1 MPKIVTPL
9 TDTQVKNAIPKPK
22 NRPKEYSLADG
33 HGLYLRVNPV
43 GTKQWLFNYQKPF
56 TKQRT
61 NKGLGSYP
69 YVSLAEAR
77 AKRLE
82 YKTLLAQK
90 IDPQEYEL
98 EKQLEGERAYSNTFK
113 AVADK
118 WFKIREIEVTPA
130 YAEDLYNSLV
140 NHIFPKLGNIPVHKI
155 TAPLVIAV
163 LDPIAAMGKREMIK
177 RLCQRLNMIMNFAIN
192 TGIIPKGSNP
202 LIAIKENYAKPDP
215 IHFATLAVDEL
226 PTLLRAVNDSGMS
239 VTVRSLFYWQLHTM
253 ARPAEAAG
261 ARWEE
266 IDLENGLW
274 IIPAERMKRRK
285 EHKVLLTPQTTELLN
300 IMRPISGS
308 GEFVFPSPY
317 HPKNHVN
324 NESVNTSLKRMGFKG
339 QQTSHGIRA
348 LCSTTLNE
356 QAFDADLIE
365 VALSHGD
372 SSIRGVYNRP
382 EYLERRRVMMQWL
395 SLHIEAAATGVMPS
409 AGKKHLRMAS

>member
-9 TDTQVKNAIPKPK
+9 TDAQIKGAKPKPK
-22 NRPKEYSLADG
+22 NAPKEYSLADG

-56 TKQRT
+56 TRQRT

-69 YVSLAEAR
+69 YVSLTEAR

-98 EKQLEGERAYSNTFK
+98 EKQLEGKLAYANTFK

-118 WFKIREIEVTPA
+118 WFKVKEPEWTPD
-130 YAEDLYNSLV
+130 YAADLYNSLV
-140 NHIFPKLGNIPVHKI
+140 NHIFPKLGDMPVHKI
-155 TAPLVIAV
+155 TAPLVKSV
-163 LDPIAAMGKREMIK
+163 LDPIADQGKREMIK
-177 RLCQRLNMIMNFAIN
+177 RLCQRLNMVMNYAIN

-202 LIAIKENYAKPDP
+202 LVAIKEAYAKPDP
-215 IHFATLAVDEL
+215 VHFATLPVKELPSLLEAVDS
-226 PTLLRAVNDSGMS
+226 SGMS
-239 VTVRSLFYWQLHTM
+239 ATVRSLFYWQLHTM

-261 ARWEE
+261 AKWEE
-266 IDLENGLW
+266 IDWDNRLW
-274 IIPAERMKRRK
+274 VIPAERMKRRI
-285 EHKVLLTPQTTELLN
+285 EHKVLLTPQTIELLN
-300 IMRPISGS
+300 TMRRISGS

-339 QQTSHGIRA
+339 RLVSHGLRA
-348 LCSTTLNE
+348 LASTTLNE
-356 QAFDADLIE
+356 NAHDADLIE

-382 EYLERRRVMMQWL
+382 EYLERRRVMMQWW
-395 SLHIEAAATGVMPS
+395 SEYIETAATGAAQSV
-409 AGKKHLRMAS
+409 GKKHLKVAS